1 MKYELETF
9 HRIISGD
16 LDPARQP
23 SDAASR
29 QLAYIRQ
36 HSNLLIVRYLARFE
50 NNDKDTSTLAS
61 YRQFGALCSEANRVI
76 YPLRVENDAEKLS
89 ELSEQFLRELEI
101 DSHTITETAL
111 FAADS
116 QYLLSS
122 TIARDMDGL
131 SVDEIRYWYYDRLLC
146 QEIERF
152 KRSFHDHV
160 FSLDSKEKI
169 RLFVQNHQSQ
179 LEIFTEMILEQIP
192 VEEQKHIHQTS
203 PNYTLTDVFKLIY
216 QYLEVGLAH
225 IERHFTKYLNMT
237 TRVPYRSK
245 VLFMEALS
253 NKVGFILTRLE
264 NSSISPLLA
273 EILSEPLA
281 KLVDIQEEENFKYH
295 ELFYYQRF
303 LLEFYRILSQEETQV
318 TDEVLIET
326 LYQANYNSVDF
337 IKFLTDRV
345 RHEVDQQE
353 EVTDKLEVL
362 YRWLKEYNLWHCK
375 VSVPCYGSRSIQE
388 HMVAWLDEEIEYLTK
403 VMEAKIKRNAARTFT
418 KIETPLSVNAVI
430 YLLRL
435 QKKVG
440 MISNQHHAEVMR
452 CMAEN
457 VSTKRQKDIALHS
470 VERKYYNVEDA
481 TKKKLRGYLQQVV
494 DLIDQSLKP
503 GG

>member
-9 HRIISGD
+9 HQIVSGD

-23 SDAASR
+23 PGATNQ

-36 HSNLLIVRYLARFE
+36 HGHPLVIRYLAWFE
-50 NNDKDTSTLAS
+50 DNENGTHRLANC
-61 YRQFGALCSEANRVI
+61 RQFGALSSEAERI
-76 YPLRVENDAEKLS
+76 ICPLQAENAPGRLS
-89 ELSEQFLRELEI
+89 ELSGQFIGDLGIGPHTIIEAELFTAGSRHLLSLLTAREL
-101 DSHTITETAL
+101 DS
-111 FAADS
+111 
-116 QYLLSS
+116 LS
-122 TIARDMDGL
+122 A
-131 SVDEIRYWYYDRLLC
+131 DEIRYWYHDQLLF
-146 QEIERF
+146 EETERF
-152 KRSFHDHV
+152 KRSFHDYV
-160 FSLDSKEKI
+160 FSLESEEKI
-169 RLFVQNHQSQ
+169 RLFVQNHQGQ
-179 LEIFTEMILEQIP
+179 LETFTDMILEIIP
-192 VEEQKHIHQTS
+192 PEERKHIHRIS
-203 PNYTLTDVFKLIY
+203 SACSLTDVHKLIY

-225 IERHFTKYLNMT
+225 IERHFMKYLDLT
-237 TRVPYRSK
+237 TQAPYRSK
-245 VLFMEALS
+245 VIFSESLSEKVDFIHIRIKGGSLSQALA
-253 NKVGFILTRLE
+253 K
-264 NSSISPLLA
+264 
-273 EILSEPLA
+273 ILSKPLS
-281 KLVDIQEEENFKYH
+281 KLADIQEEEEFTYH

-303 LLEFYRILSQEETQV
+303 LLEFYRILSQEELEV
-318 TDEVLIET
+318 TDEVLVET

-337 IKFLTDRV
+337 VKFLTDQV
-345 RHEVDQQE
+345 HCEVDQQE

-362 YRWLKEYNLWHCK
+362 YRQLKEYNLRRCK
-375 VSVPCYGSRSIQE
+375 VSVPCYGSRSIQK

-457 VSTKRQKDIALHS
+457 VSTKRQKYIALHS
-470 VERKYYNVEDA
+470 VERKYYNVEDSI
-481 TKKKLRGYLQQVV
+481 KKKLRGYLQQII